1 MKTIQSIIILVL
13 FFIIGGCQGKKTE
26 KNEFAI
32 IDVNKSYPTKELII
46 QDFAKVEY
54 VPLETTDSF
63 LTQANIRTI
72 SKKYIVVTN
81 YMNDGNIFI
90 FDRLTGKGLK
100 VINRL
105 GQSGEEYTG
114 VSDIV
119 LSEEANEL
127 YVSDYS
133 ARKIFIYDL
142 SGNFKRSFNF
152 TDTSYYT
159 YLADYDAEHL
169 IVFKGYS
176 PGIEQEHSCHILL
189 SKKDGHVVK
198 EIKVPIEKPE
208 TVVWMEGEA
217 TITPQFGLTTAT
229 PQYWGLTRM
238 SSDTIYHFTEDQQLR
253 PALVRTPSIHS
264 MDKKKF
270 LSLVAENARYY
281 FLYLLDKDFDLNTMK
296 GFGTKNLMYDKRDHV
311 TFTPVLLNNDFFE
324 EKGIS
329 VGVHKVQ
336 AERSILSFQTL
347 EADELIEA
355 NEKGILKE
363 NLKKIIPGLEED
375 SNPILMIISSK

>member
-1 MKTIQSIIILVL
+1 MKKIQSIIFLALFLVTW
-13 FFIIGGCQGKKTE
+13 GCQE
-26 KNEFAI
+26 KATDKQVPI
-32 IDVNKSYPTKELII
+32 IDVAKSYPTKKLII

-72 SKKYIVVTN
+72 SKKYIVATN
-81 YMNDGNIFI
+81 YRNDGNIFI

-114 VSDIV
+114 ASDIV
-119 LSEEANEL
+119 VSEEADEM
-127 YVSDYS
+127 YISDYS
-133 ARKIFIYDL
+133 ARKILVYDL
-142 SGNFKRSFNF
+142 NGNFKRSFNF
-152 TDTSYYT
+152 ADTSYYT
-159 YLADYDAEHL
+159 YLAEYDAKHL
-169 IVFKGYS
+169 IAFKGYS

-198 EIKVPIEKPE
+198 EIQVPIEKPE

-229 PQYWGLTRM
+229 PLYWGLTRM
-238 SSDTIYHFTEDQQLR
+238 SSDTIYHFTEDRQLR
-253 PALVRTPSIHS
+253 PALVRIPSIHS

-270 LSLVAENARYY
+270 LSLVAENDRYC
-281 FLYLLDKDFDLNTMK
+281 FLHVLEKDFDLNTMK
-296 GFGTKNLMYDKRDHV
+296 GFGTKNLIYDKFEQA
-311 TFTPVLLNNDFFE
+311 TFTPVLLNDDFSE
-324 EKGIS
+324 EMQIS
-329 VGVHKVQ
+329 IGVHKVQ
-336 AERSILSFQTL
+336 ADRSILSFQTL
-347 EADELIEA
+347 EASELIEA

-363 NLKKIIPGLEED
+363 NLKKFIPRLEED
-375 SNPILMIISSK
+375 SNPILMIISTK